1 MSFKYII
8 PIIIIIISNVVY
20 HNTAKNIPK
29 EANSFLSLAIT
40 YFVGVIIAIAMY
52 CLTSKPSKILTEI
65 HEINWTSYVL
75 GISIVGVEI
84 GYMYMYR
91 AGWDI
96 SKGSLIANILVAIV
110 LIIIGILFYK
120 EHIGVYQI
128 VGIICCIVGLI
139 FINFN

>member
-1 MSFKYII
+1 MSFNYII
-8 PIIIIIISNVVY
+8 PIVIIIMSNVVY

-40 YFVGVIIAIAMY
+40 YLVGGVITIAMY
-52 CLTSKPSKILTEI
+52 CLTSKPTKILTEI
-65 HEINWTSYVL
+65 HKLDWTSYVL
-75 GISIVGVEI
+75 GLAIVGLEI

-96 SKGSLIANILVAIV
+96 SKGSLIANILLAIV

-120 EHIGVYQI
+120 EHIGLYQI
-128 VGIICCIVGLI
+128 IGIVCCMVGLI